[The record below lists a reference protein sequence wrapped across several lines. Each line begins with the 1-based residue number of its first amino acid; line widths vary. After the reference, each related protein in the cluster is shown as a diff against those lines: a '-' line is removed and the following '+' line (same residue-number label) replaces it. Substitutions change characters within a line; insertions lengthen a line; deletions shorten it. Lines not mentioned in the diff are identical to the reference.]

1 MLNLEHFSINR
12 IKDGHS
18 EKSYFLC
25 SFGESPPHRSFHSGI
40 INRRKF
46 GSCLQV
52 TRLHSTSQS
61 KNQLHFKV
69 V

>member
-12 IKDGHS
+12 IKDGRS
-18 EKSYFLC
+18 EKSYFYVALEKALHTDL
-25 SFGESPPHRSFHSGI
+25 FTVGL
-40 INRRKF
+40 KVWK
-46 GSCLQV
+46 LL

>member
-40 INRRKF
+40 IIEESLEVAYKLL
-46 GSCLQV
+46 GCIV
-52 TRLHSTSQS
+52 PP
-61 KNQLHFKV
+61 KV
-69 V
+69 RIGCILR